1 MPDLRINLI
10 SVAKITDKGHEV
22 TFRRDDASVR
32 DERGR
37 EFVIA
42 DRRGD
47 LYYVRENAEC
57 AVVQP
62 ECSELLKWHE
72 RLGHLNGKDLLKL
85 IRSGA
90 MPPVDISDAEKLL
103 RCEVCLKGKMT
114 ALPFA
119 KGRVPCAETLKIVHT
134 DVVGPFKTESLGRA
148 KYFITFIDD
157 STRWCEVYFLRQKSG
172 VFEAFKIYQK
182 RIEKQTGMKV
192 KCLQSDNGHEYC
204 NAEFDKYLANQGIV
218 RRLTILHTPE
228 QNGVAERMNRTLLD
242 MARCLLLQSGLSASF
257 WSEAVATACHIRNR
271 CPTSSLNG
279 GIPFE
284 KWTGEKVKVNYL
296 KTFGTKVLVLD
307 KNPSKNKLV
316 QRSVEGIF
324 VGYPREKRGFR
335 VWISSSRQIVDARD
349 VKFVEEARKVSH
361 DTNEIDEL
369 LTSTEKAREVE
380 KNIPRFVEFSPSK
393 EIGVNQ
399 MNRQVIPE
407 IRVDPEEKV
416 LVRARGRPRLLRTES
431 RGRPGKL
438 FHSAPATV
446 NDDEAPGDQYE
457 TDLEDDVFAGVAE
470 VSMKIALNSEACEE
484 WKDVIECKMMSLV
497 KNDTWEIVKDDKSSN
512 VVGCRLVLTNKH
524 NSDGEVVET
533 QG

>member
-1 MPDLRINLI
+1 L
-10 SVAKITDKGHEV
+10 AKITDKGHEV

-57 AVVQP
+57 AVVQS

-134 DVVGPFKTESLGRA
+134 DVVGPFRTESLGRA

-172 VFEAFKIYQK
+172 VFEAFIIYQK
-182 RIEKQTGMKV
+182 RVEKQTGMKV
-192 KCLQSDNGHEYC
+192 KCLQSDNGREYC
-204 NAEFDKYLANQGIV
+204 NAEFDKYLADQGIV

-228 QNGVAERMNRTLLD
+228 QNRVAERMNRTLLD

-279 GIPFE
+279 SIPFE

-307 KNPSKNKLV
+307 KNPSKDKLA

-324 VGYPREKRGFR
+324 VGYPREKRDFR
-335 VWISSSRQIVDARD
+335 VWISSSRQIIDARD
-349 VKFVEEARKVSH
+349 VKFVEEVRKVSH
-361 DTNEIDEL
+361 DTSEIDEL

-407 IRVDPEEKV
+407 IKVDPEEEV

-438 FHSAPATV
+438 FYSAPATV

-470 VSMKIALNSEACEE
+470 VSMKNALNSEACEE
-484 WKDVIECKMMSLV
+484 WKDAIECKMMSLV
-497 KNDTWEIVKDDKSSN
+497 KNDT
-512 VVGCRLVLTNKH
+512 
-524 NSDGEVVET
+524 
-533 QG
+533 